1 MCILGLAKR
10 PQTDATTR
18 CTSTVQNQTQ
28 KKQNKNKTKQKKDD
42 NGNGLWSASL
52 ANRAP
57 SEMLEGS

>member
-1 MCILGLAKR
+1 MCILGFAKR

-18 CTSTVQNQTQ
+18 CTSTVQ
-28 KKQNKNKTKQKKDD
+28 KSDAKKKDN